1 MFAVITRSVRFFVAP
16 SPLTHFSIKYPKCL
30 LTLNTIIGVQ
40 IRVAIIKANF
50 FPCSFQLFITCVLK
64 KIAKAVF
71 SPMIA
76 KTVAAANVST
86 PAPIFSNFLA
96 VSFIVLTPLKKL
108 YFQTTDFSRMEVR
121 KNAYKIE

>member
-40 IRVAIIKANF
+40 VRVAIIKANF

-71 SPMIA
+71 L
-76 KTVAAANVST
+76 
-86 PAPIFSNFLA
+86 SNDCQDGRRSKRQYACTYFQQFFGSLIHCTHP
-96 VSFIVLTPLKKL
+96 FKEIVLPNHRFFKNGGK
-108 YFQTTDFSRMEVR
+108 
-121 KNAYKIE
+121 KNAHKIE